1 MQAWHRVAPLSAIAS
16 LVIVFLAAAVPAS
29 GEGRFAVAPQRLV
42 ATVSWFPDLGQ
53 PESRLRAT
61 RSASGWAFGILEDP
75 PANGRQEVARLK
87 REGFVEGVHRAITGG
102 KGRAF
107 SGALVL
113 RTAHAATRES
123 ETKASEEQRELGAGV
138 VRFAIPTIPGGIGL
152 TQPHPPAAFTP
163 AESQTS
169 VVFAVG
175 RCTLGV
181 GLRLAPPSS
190 QSAVQHAAIAAA
202 VRLRKAVRHACH

>member
-1 MQAWHRVAPLSAIAS
+1 MKAWHRMAPLSAIAS
-16 LVIVFLAAAVPAS
+16 FVVVFLASAVPAS
-29 GEGRFAVAPQRLV
+29 AGARFAIAPQRLV
-42 ATVSWFPDLGQ
+42 ATISWFPDLGQ

-87 REGFVEGVHRAITGG
+87 REGFVEGAHRVITGG
-102 KGRAF
+102 KGQAF

-113 RTAHAATRES
+113 GTAHAATRES
-123 ETKASEEQRELGAGV
+123 ETKASEEQSELGAGV
-138 VRFAIPTIPGGIGL
+138 VRFALPAIPGGIGL
-152 TQPHPPAAFTP
+152 TQPHPPAALP
-163 AESQTS
+163 GESQTS

-190 QSAVQHAAIAAA
+190 QSAAQHAAIAAA
-202 VRLRKAVRHACH
+202 VRLREAVRHACR

>member
-1 MQAWHRVAPLSAIAS
+1 MQAWHRMAPLSTIAS
-16 LVIVFLAAAVPAS
+16 LVVVFLATAVPAS
-29 GEGRFAVAPQRLV
+29 GEARFAIVPQRLV
-42 ATVSWFPDLGQ
+42 ASASWFPDLGQ
-53 PESRLRAT
+53 PESSLRAT

-87 REGFVEGVHRAITGG
+87 REGFVEGVHQEITGG
-102 KGRAF
+102 KGQAF

-113 RTAHAATRES
+113 GTAHAATRES

-138 VRFAIPTIPGGIGL
+138 VRFALPTIPGGIGL
-152 TQPHPPAAFTP
+152 TQPHPPAALTP
-163 AESQTS
+163 GESQTS

-175 RCTLGV
+175 RCTLGL

-202 VRLRKAVRHACH
+202 VRLRKAVSRTCR

>member
-1 MQAWHRVAPLSAIAS
+1 MAPLSALAS
-16 LVIVFLAAAVPAS
+16 LVVVFLAATAPAS
-29 GEGRFAVAPQRLV
+29 GEARFAIAPERLV
-42 ATVSWFPDLGQ
+42 ATISWFPDLGQ

-61 RSASGWAFGILEDP
+61 RSPSGWAFGILEDP

-102 KGRAF
+102 KGKAF

-113 RTAHAATRES
+113 RTAQAATRES
-123 ETKASEEQRELGAGV
+123 ETKASEEQHELGAGV
-138 VRFAIPTIPGGIGL
+138 VRFALPTIPGGIGL
-152 TQPHPPAAFTP
+152 TQPHSPTALTP
-163 AESQTS
+163 GESRTS

-181 GLRLAPPSS
+181 GLGLAPPSS
-190 QSAVQHAAIAAA
+190 QSAVQPAAIAAA
-202 VRLRKAVRHACH
+202 VRLRKAVRHACR

>member
-1 MQAWHRVAPLSAIAS
+1 MAPRSAIAS
-16 LVIVFLAAAVPAS
+16 VVVVLLAAAVPAS
-29 GEGRFAVAPQRLV
+29 GEARFAIAPQRLV
-42 ATVSWFPDLGQ
+42 ATISWFPDLGQ

-75 PANGRQEVARLK
+75 PANGRREVARLK

-102 KGRAF
+102 KGAAF

-113 RTAHAATRES
+113 RTGHAATRES
-123 ETKASEEQRELGAGV
+123 EAKATEEQRELGAGV
-138 VRFAIPTIPGGIGL
+138 VRFALPTIPGGIGL
-152 TQPHPPAAFTP
+152 TQPHPPVALTAG
-163 AESQTS
+163 ESQTS

-175 RCTLGV
+175 HCTLGV

-202 VRLRKAVRHACH
+202 VRLRKAVRQACR

>member
-1 MQAWHRVAPLSAIAS
+1 MQAWHRMAPLSAIAS
-16 LVIVFLAAAVPAS
+16 LVVFLASAVPAS
-29 GEGRFAVAPQRLV
+29 GEARFAIAPQRLV
-42 ATVSWFPDLGQ
+42 ASISQFPDLGQ

-61 RSASGWAFGILEDP
+61 RSASGWAFGILGDP

-87 REGFVEGVHRAITGG
+87 REGFVEGVHREITGG
-102 KGRAF
+102 KGQAF

-113 RTAHAATRES
+113 GTAHAATRES
-123 ETKASEEQRELGAGV
+123 ETKASEEQHDLGAGV
-138 VRFAIPTIPGGIGL
+138 VRFALPTIPGGIGL
-152 TQPHPPAAFTP
+152 TQAHPPMPLTP
-163 AESQTS
+163 GESSTS

-190 QSAVQHAAIAAA
+190 QSTVQHAAIAAA
-202 VRLRKAVRHACH
+202 VRLRKGVRHACR